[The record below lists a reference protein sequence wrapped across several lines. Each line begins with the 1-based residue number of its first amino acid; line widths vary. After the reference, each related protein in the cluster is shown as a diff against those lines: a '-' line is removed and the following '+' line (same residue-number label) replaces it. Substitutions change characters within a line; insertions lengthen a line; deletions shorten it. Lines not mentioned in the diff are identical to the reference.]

1 MPDPMPTIQWDK
13 DLQYIFNN
21 DSDTSRFHIL
31 ENGTLH
37 IVEIHLD
44 DEGAYGCTIGSSAG
58 LKREEIKLIV
68 KGICL
73 CIISIVSISE
83 QSFCNFL
90 SCR

>member
-1 MPDPMPTIQWDK
+1 MNVNEMRVKFSYQQLIFRDPMPTIQWDK

-21 DSDTSRFHIL
+21 DSDSSRFHIL

-58 LKREEIKLIV
+58 LKREEIRLIV
-68 KGICL
+68 KGNL
-73 CIISIVSISE
+73 H
-83 QSFCNFL
+83 
-90 SCR
+90 